1 MSGAAGESARVAV
14 LDACALVPIRLATTL
29 LWLAEAGL
37 FEPLWSDQI
46 LDEVQRNLPK
56 LGISEEKAAHRV
68 SAMREYFGEAALVDD
83 LARLIGD
90 MSCDT
95 KDRHVLAAAVR
106 AEADTLVTFNLKD
119 FPRDSTSVWGIDT
132 VHPDTFLT
140 DLLAED
146 PIGVV
151 QALSRGCAALRNPT
165 QTAMEFLAS
174 LTTTVPIFANLAAD
188 RIRFH
193 TNENAVE
200 SPSPITALVSADQ
213 DEAVAAFGKTGDI
226 TDPAQVALWWWT
238 VLDEEPDVARRLTFT
253 PSEWGDYQWA
263 IDMLAD
269 KSLASRVLRAV
280 DEPDRIAFMRF
291 VPEVADAAQVFAA
304 YATTAIFL
312 TLVRLDDGTW
322 RVWGLGPA
330 LLAARDI
337 IGDTQISC
345 CGS

>member
-1 MSGAAGESARVAV
+1 MSDAAAGSIRVAV

-29 LWLAEAGL
+29 LWLSEAGI
-37 FEPLWSDQI
+37 FELLWSDRI

-68 SAMREYFGEAALVDD
+68 STMRDAFGEAALVDD
-83 LARLIGD
+83 FDHLIPD
-90 MSCDT
+90 MTCDP

-119 FPRDSTSVWGIDT
+119 FPPDSTSGWQVDAI
-132 VHPDTFLT
+132 HPDTFLT
-140 DLLAED
+140 GLLAED

-151 QALSRGCAALRNPT
+151 EALIRGCTDLRNPA
-165 QTAMEFLAS
+165 QTATEFLAS
-174 LTTTVPIFANLAAD
+174 LPATVPIFANLAAD
-188 RIRFH
+188 QIRSRD
-193 TNENAVE
+193 E
-200 SPSPITALVSADQ
+200 SPDEPSSPITALVSADQ
-213 DEAVAAFGKTGDI
+213 DEAVAAFGEAGDL
-226 TDPAQVALWWWT
+226 TDPAQIALQWWT
-238 VLDEEPDVARRLTFT
+238 VLDAETETARELTFA
-253 PSEWGDYQWA
+253 PSAWGDYQWA

-269 KSLASRVLRAV
+269 KSLASRVIPAV

-291 VPEVADAAQVFAA
+291 IPEVATTAQAFAA
-304 YATTAIFL
+304 YATTVTFL

-337 IGDTQISC
+337 VGDA
-345 CGS
+345 